1 MRDAISLNSFIF
13 LTPLS
18 FFVCCFPENAESGPP
33 FPTIRFLGAFGF
45 ELTGQI
51 SRQPYQRIR
60 TRQ

>member
-1 MRDAISLNSFIF
+1 LFVVF
-13 LTPLS
+13 LKTQK
-18 FFVCCFPENAESGPP
+18 ADRP

>member
-1 MRDAISLNSFIF
+1 
-13 LTPLS
+13 
-18 FFVCCFPENAESGPP
+18 VCVCFPLNAESGPP